1 MIIWYFLH
9 GSKNKQKMSN
19 IIVEG
24 LLRDDEKWE
33 WNLSEK
39 TLVESLS
46 FESIIHGLLTTD
58 MVFWLLLR
66 VMKTLKKFMN
76 SQKLRCAQ

>member
-19 IIVEG
+19 IVEG

-39 TLVESLS
+39 TLVESLNQLFMAFS
-46 FESIIHGLLTTD
+46 HLTTD
-58 MVFWLLLR
+58 MVF
-66 VMKTLKKFMN
+66 
-76 SQKLRCAQ
+76 